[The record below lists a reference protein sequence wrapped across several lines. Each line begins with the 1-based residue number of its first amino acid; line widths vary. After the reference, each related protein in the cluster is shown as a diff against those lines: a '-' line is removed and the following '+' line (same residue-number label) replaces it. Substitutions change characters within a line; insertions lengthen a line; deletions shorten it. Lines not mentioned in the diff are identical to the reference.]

1 MPNNYRVY
9 GLDRANQVVEF
20 DWITADS
27 DEQALAAA
35 RAMKRASR
43 REVWQGE
50 RLVGTVHATAAEEPS
65 GAIWL

>member
-1 MPNNYRVY
+1 MRNSYRVY
-9 GLDRANQVVEF
+9 ALDRANQIVEV

-27 DEQALAAA
+27 DGQALAAA

-50 RLVGTVHATAAEEPS
+50 RLVGTVHGTAAEDPS
-65 GAIWL
+65 GTLWL